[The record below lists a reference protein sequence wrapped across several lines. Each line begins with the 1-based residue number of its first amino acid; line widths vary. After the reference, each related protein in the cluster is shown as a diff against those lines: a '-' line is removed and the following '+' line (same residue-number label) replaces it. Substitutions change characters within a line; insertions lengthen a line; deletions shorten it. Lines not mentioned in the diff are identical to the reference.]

1 MSRNVLRKVT
11 LASGC
16 EIAVSVALT
25 VDVFALSRE
34 ERNFV
39 FEMIDQL
46 AKIERE
52 VARPPTFEPISNI
65 DTKAN
70 IDRDLKTSFFGQ
82 HLGPEIAA
90 LLESPPIVERDPKPA
105 NVIRYVRCKATD
117 HDSKDCPIYS
127 CGVDMLENVRPAEDV
142 ILETALALPDEPV
155 QSWPT
160 VTVKRESIAEKT
172 AAAPAL
178 KPSGA
183 IVDSAK
189 NLDAFRAA
197 AKDRRDK
204 LAKEAARAKERLA
217 AARARTEELEAQRK
231 ARQGRCSVAPP
242 ERDPV
247 LARANR
253 EKLPERN
260 ELPVPSSTWVL

>member
-52 VARPPTFEPISNI
+52 VARPSSAFEPLVL
-65 DTKAN
+65 DKAKF
-70 IDRDLKTSFFGQ
+70 L
-82 HLGPEIAA
+82 
-90 LLESPPIVERDPKPA
+90 ERDPVDVETDQLFRGGECYESMETFESMSEPPA
-105 NVIRYVRCKATD
+105 LTCT
-117 HDSKDCPIYS
+117 
-127 CGVDMLENVRPAEDV
+127 L
-142 ILETALALPDEPV
+142 LETMATAVRDEPLV
-155 QSWPT
+155 PSWPT